1 MMAESYDRGSPMQA
15 VKSWF
20 AEQGVPHF
28 LPRYSPTE
36 RAPVLVLSLL
46 MVLAVQLGAG
56 TWFDV
61 TVIQLLVIPPIMV
74 ALALVFR
81 LFDGPLGLGQTRP
94 QQWWLLPLSL
104 LVLVT
109 VPYVGAAIVGQPAY
123 EQPPWS
129 RPDPWI
135 DTAVLFTALLASTLL
150 FRGNL
155 WDSRAGRCW
164 RLFVF
169 VIAAAVLFELEGSVL
184 PPLGSQPSEQGI
196 FPVPHSLP
204 ALIVVATIL
213 AMSLRLARG
222 SVEQSTS
229 SAISARNVASFVP
242 VAPLLVLT
250 LGVDNAVLASSMGGW
265 AEAVTPLV
273 LLLAFAAVFA
283 AVQRW
288 RPQQPPWQIGSVT
301 RLAHLTSWPTLLF
314 WILAFLFLYPVMA
327 WFFNIQVSGFGPP
340 ATGWRALLIILGIN
354 ILGLGVT
361 WFIIWFGLDRIAG
374 WALREGPRNLS
385 DILVAF
391 AHGLP
396 LLLIFTAFFALT
408 AETWE
413 IVVEAGP
420 VAFLGLLG
428 LLLGLMAF
436 FLLISSIH
444 ELRGHRRFATW
455 ADVRTCAVGGEH
467 QSKLSPADPIS
478 QVVEKAVR
486 GKDLAREPRNVEV
499 GILGWLNAMLVMA
512 IYQVLIFTPVA
523 VGAFAFFLLLA
534 RLAVPPEVAAE
545 WVFGDGADPALGLML
560 DKRPFVEEPWTR
572 VAVVLAVF
580 SVLYLTVTVL
590 TDENHR
596 KTFFGVADDA
606 IRQRFAMRLAYDEAH
621 KLDKKGEGGRLPDDQ
636 FTASGSQH
644 AAATGNYRVGPARP
658 RSPAGP

>member
-1 MMAESYDRGSPMQA
+1 MAKTYDRGSPMPA

-61 TVIQLLVIPPIMV
+61 TVIQLLVIPPLMV

-94 QQWWLLPLSL
+94 QQWWLLPLLLL
-104 LVLVT
+104 LVVM
-109 VPYVGAAIVGQPAY
+109 VPYLGAAVVGQSAY
-123 EQPPWS
+123 EQLPWS

-135 DTAVLFTALLASTLL
+135 DTAVLLTALLASTVL

-204 ALIVVATIL
+204 ALVVVATIL
-213 AMSLRLARG
+213 SMSLRLARG
-222 SVEQSTS
+222 SAEQSTS
-229 SAISARNVASFVP
+229 SVISRRNVVSFVP
-242 VAPLLVLT
+242 AAPLLVLT

-265 AEAVTPLV
+265 AEAATPLA
-273 LLLAFAAVFA
+273 LLLIFTAVLA

-288 RPQQPPWQIGSVT
+288 RPKQPPWQIGSVT

-314 WILAFLFLYPVMA
+314 WILVFLFLYPVMA

-340 ATGWRALLIILGIN
+340 ATGWRAFLTILGIN
-354 ILGLGVT
+354 VLGLGVT
-361 WFIIWFGLDRIAG
+361 WFIVWFGLDSIAG

-413 IVVEAGP
+413 IVVEVGP

-436 FLLISSIH
+436 FLLISSVH
-444 ELRGHRRFATW
+444 ELRNHRRFATW
-455 ADVRTCAVGGEH
+455 EDVRTFAVGGEH

-478 QVVEKAVR
+478 RVVEKALR
-486 GKDLAREPRNVEV
+486 GKDMTQEPRTADV
-499 GILGWLNAMLVMA
+499 GVLGWLNAMLVLA

-534 RLAVPPEVAAE
+534 RLAVPPAVAAE
-545 WVFGDGADPALGLML
+545 WVFGDGADPSLGLML
-560 DKRPFVEEPWTR
+560 DNRPFVEEPWTR
-572 VAVVLAVF
+572 VAVVLAAF

-590 TDENHR
+590 TDDNHR
-596 KTFFGVADDA
+596 RTFFGVADDA
-606 IRQRFAMRLAYDEAH
+606 IRQRFAMRLAYDEAQ
-621 KLDKKGEGGRLPDDQ
+621 KLDMTEEGARPPVEQ
-636 FTASGSQH
+636 FAALGGQH
-644 AAATGNYRVGPARP
+644 ASADGNHKVGFIRP
-658 RSPAGP
+658 SSR